1 MQFQVFNMNVY
12 KLIAIMVFIIA
23 SILTM
28 ISIVVCWDGINST
41 ISFDRAVS
49 ALIKCS
55 IFIGAIWVLALSI
68 VCVAGYYEKYARFE
82 EYKRRTDEI
91 LAEVERMK
99 KELEDR
105 KIQNKQAMEDLEK
118 YLSPVLNNVKKDD
131 RPTDADKNT
140 ATKVNISTSNSK

>member
-55 IFIGAIWVLALSI
+55 IFIGAIWVIALSI
-68 VCVAGYYEKYARFE
+68 VCVAGYYDNICKLNKA
-82 EYKRRTDEI
+82 T
-91 LAEVERMK
+91 
-99 KELEDR
+99 KELENEMAEIKKLIDNR
-105 KIQNKQAMEDLEK
+105 SSLKDYNKYIEG
-118 YLSPVLNNVKKDD
+118 VLNNVSRDD
-131 RPTDADKNT
+131 RPTDTDENA
-140 ATKVNISTSNSK
+140 ATKVNVES

>member
-55 IFIGAIWVLALSI
+55 LFIGGIWVIALSI
-68 VCVAGYYEKYARFE
+68 VCVAGYYDNICKLNKA
-82 EYKRRTDEI
+82 T
-91 LAEVERMK
+91 
-99 KELEDR
+99 KELENEMAEIKKLIDNSPDKEKIR
-105 KIQNKQAMEDLEK
+105 KYIM
-118 YLSPVLNNVKKDD
+118 PVLNNVKKDNK
-131 RPTDADKNT
+131 PTDTDENT
-140 ATKVNISTSNSK
+140 ATKVNVES

>member
-12 KLIAIMVFIIA
+12 KLIAIMVFVIA

-55 IFIGAIWVLALSI
+55 IFIGAIWVIVLSI
-68 VCVAGYYEKYARFE
+68 VCIAGYYDNVCKLN
-82 EYKRRTDEI
+82 KST
-91 LAEVERMK
+91 
-99 KELEDR
+99 KELENEIVEIKKLID
-105 KIQNKQAMEDLEK
+105 NK
-118 YLSPVLNNVKKDD
+118 
-131 RPTDADKNT
+131 
-140 ATKVNISTSNSK
+140 SKRLLPYG

>member
-55 IFIGAIWVLALSI
+55 IFIGAIWVIALSI
-68 VCVAGYYEKYARFE
+68 VCIAGYYDNICKLNKA
-82 EYKRRTDEI
+82 T
-91 LAEVERMK
+91 
-99 KELEDR
+99 KELENEMAEIKKLMASRSSMKDY
-105 KIQNKQAMEDLEK
+105 NKYIEG
-118 YLSPVLNNVKKDD
+118 VLNNVSRDD
-131 RPTDADKNT
+131 KPTDADENT
-140 ATKVNISTSNSK
+140 ATKVTVES

>member
-55 IFIGAIWVLALSI
+55 LFIGGIWVIALSI
-68 VCVAGYYEKYARFE
+68 VCIAGYYDNICKLNKAN
-82 EYKRRTDEI
+82 
-91 LAEVERMK
+91 
-99 KELEDR
+99 KELENEMAEIKKLMASR
-105 KIQNKQAMEDLEK
+105 SSNKDYNK
-118 YLSPVLNNVKKDD
+118 YIEGVLNNVSRDD
-131 RPTDADKNT
+131 KPTDTDENA
-140 ATKVNISTSNSK
+140 ATKVNVES

>member
-28 ISIVVCWDGINST
+28 ISIVVCWDGINAT

-55 IFIGAIWVLALSI
+55 LFIGGIWVIALSI
-68 VCVAGYYEKYARFE
+68 VCVAGYYDNICKLNKAN
-82 EYKRRTDEI
+82 
-91 LAEVERMK
+91 
-99 KELEDR
+99 KELENEIAEI
-105 KIQNKQAMEDLEK
+105 KKLMASHSGNKDFNK
-118 YLSPVLNNVKKDD
+118 YIEGVLNNVKKDD
-131 RPTDADKNT
+131 RPTDADENT
-140 ATKVNISTSNSK
+140 ATKVNVES

>member
-55 IFIGAIWVLALSI
+55 LFIGGIWVIALSI
-68 VCVAGYYEKYARFE
+68 VCIAGYYDNVCKLNKA
-82 EYKRRTDEI
+82 T
-91 LAEVERMK
+91 
-99 KELEDR
+99 KELENEMAEI
-105 KIQNKQAMEDLEK
+105 KKLMASHSGNKDFNK
-118 YLSPVLNNVKKDD
+118 YIEGVLNNVSRDD
-131 RPTDADKNT
+131 RPTDTDENA
-140 ATKVNISTSNSK
+140 ATKVNVES

>member
-12 KLIAIMVFIIA
+12 KLIAIMVFVIA

-55 IFIGAIWVLALSI
+55 LFIGTIWVIALSI
-68 VCVAGYYEKYARFE
+68 VCVAGYYDNICKLNKAN
-82 EYKRRTDEI
+82 
-91 LAEVERMK
+91 
-99 KELEDR
+99 KELENEITEIKKLIDNR
-105 KIQNKQAMEDLEK
+105 SSLKDYNKYIEG
-118 YLSPVLNNVKKDD
+118 VLNNVSKDD
-131 RPTDADKNT
+131 RPTETDENA
-140 ATKVNISTSNSK
+140 ATKVNVES

>member
-68 VCVAGYYEKYARFE
+68 VCVAGYYDNVSKLN
-82 EYKRRTDEI
+82 KTT
-91 LAEVERMK
+91 
-99 KELEDR
+99 KELENEIVEIKKLMASRSSMKDY
-105 KIQNKQAMEDLEK
+105 NKYIEG
-118 YLSPVLNNVKKDD
+118 VLNNVSRDD
-131 RPTDADKNT
+131 KPTEATDT
-140 ATKVNISTSNSK
+140 GTKVNIGTNNSK

>member
-55 IFIGAIWVLALSI
+55 IFIGGIWVIALSI
-68 VCVAGYYEKYARFE
+68 VCVAGYYDNICKLNKA
-82 EYKRRTDEI
+82 T
-91 LAEVERMK
+91 
-99 KELEDR
+99 KELENEMAEIKKLIDNSPDKEKIR
-105 KIQNKQAMEDLEK
+105 KYIM
-118 YLSPVLNNVKKDD
+118 PVLNNVSRDD
-131 RPTDADKNT
+131 RPTDTDENA
-140 ATKVNISTSNSK
+140 ATKVIVES

>member
-12 KLIAIMVFIIA
+12 KLIAIMVFVIA

-55 IFIGAIWVLALSI
+55 IFIGAIWVIALSI
-68 VCVAGYYEKYARFE
+68 VCIAGYYDNVCKLNKAN
-82 EYKRRTDEI
+82 
-91 LAEVERMK
+91 
-99 KELEDR
+99 KELENEIAEIKKLID
-105 KIQNKQAMEDLEK
+105 NKSSLKDYNK
-118 YLSPVLNNVKKDD
+118 YIEGALNNVSRDD
-131 RPTDADKNT
+131 RPTDTDENA
-140 ATKVNISTSNSK
+140 ATKVNVES

>member
-1 MQFQVFNMNVY
+1 MQWQVFNMNVY

-55 IFIGAIWVLALSI
+55 LFIGGIWVIALSI
-68 VCVAGYYEKYARFE
+68 VCVAGYYDNICKLNKA
-82 EYKRRTDEI
+82 T
-91 LAEVERMK
+91 
-99 KELEDR
+99 KELENEMAEIKKLMASRSSMKDY
-105 KIQNKQAMEDLEK
+105 NKYIEG
-118 YLSPVLNNVKKDD
+118 VLNNVSKND
-131 RPTDADKNT
+131 RPTEADKNT
-140 ATKVNISTSNSK
+140 ATKVIVES

>member
-1 MQFQVFNMNVY
+1 MNVY

-55 IFIGAIWVLALSI
+55 LFIGVIWVIALSI
-68 VCVAGYYEKYARFE
+68 VCVAGYYDNICKLN
-82 EYKRRTDEI
+82 KST
-91 LAEVERMK
+91 
-99 KELEDR
+99 KELENEIVEIKKLIDNR
-105 KIQNKQAMEDLEK
+105 SSLKDYNKYIEG
-118 YLSPVLNNVKKDD
+118 VLNNVSRDD
-131 RPTDADKNT
+131 RPTDTDENA
-140 ATKVNISTSNSK
+140 ATKVNVES

>member
-55 IFIGAIWVLALSI
+55 LFIGVIWVIALSI
-68 VCVAGYYEKYARFE
+68 VCVAGYYDNICKLN
-82 EYKRRTDEI
+82 KST
-91 LAEVERMK
+91 
-99 KELEDR
+99 KELENEIVEIKKLIDNR
-105 KIQNKQAMEDLEK
+105 SSLKDYNKYIEG
-118 YLSPVLNNVKKDD
+118 VLNNVSRDD
-131 RPTDADKNT
+131 RPTDTDENA
-140 ATKVNISTSNSK
+140 ATKVNVES

>member
-12 KLIAIMVFIIA
+12 KLIAIMVFVIA

-55 IFIGAIWVLALSI
+55 IFIGAIWVIALSI
-68 VCVAGYYEKYARFE
+68 VCIAGYYDNVCKLN
-82 EYKRRTDEI
+82 KST
-91 LAEVERMK
+91 
-99 KELEDR
+99 KELENEMAEIKKLMANR
-105 KIQNKQAMEDLEK
+105 SGNKDFNK
-118 YLSPVLNNVKKDD
+118 YIEGVLNNVSRDD
-131 RPTDADKNT
+131 RPTDVDENT
-140 ATKVNISTSNSK
+140 ATKVNIDTNNSK

>member
-55 IFIGAIWVLALSI
+55 LFIGAIWVIALSI
-68 VCVAGYYEKYARFE
+68 VCVAGYYDNICKLNKA
-82 EYKRRTDEI
+82 T
-91 LAEVERMK
+91 
-99 KELEDR
+99 KELENEMAEI
-105 KIQNKQAMEDLEK
+105 KKLMASHSGNKDFNK
-118 YLSPVLNNVKKDD
+118 YIEGVLNNVSRDD
-131 RPTDADKNT
+131 RPTDADENT
-140 ATKVNISTSNSK
+140 TTKVNVES

>member
-55 IFIGAIWVLALSI
+55 IFIGAIWVVALSI
-68 VCVAGYYEKYARFE
+68 VCVAGYYDNICKLN
-82 EYKRRTDEI
+82 KST
-91 LAEVERMK
+91 
-99 KELEDR
+99 KELENEIVEIKKLID
-105 KIQNKQAMEDLEK
+105 NKPSLKDYSK
-118 YLSPVLNNVKKDD
+118 YIEGVLNNVSKDD
-131 RPTDADKNT
+131 RPTDVDGNT
-140 ATKVNISTSNSK
+140 ATKVNIES

>member
-28 ISIVVCWDGINST
+28 ISIVVCWDGINAT

-55 IFIGAIWVLALSI
+55 IFIGAIWVIALSI
-68 VCVAGYYEKYARFE
+68 VCIAGYYDNVCKLN
-82 EYKRRTDEI
+82 KST
-91 LAEVERMK
+91 
-99 KELEDR
+99 KELENEIVEIKKLID
-105 KIQNKQAMEDLEK
+105 NKPSLKDYSK
-118 YLSPVLNNVKKDD
+118 YIEGVLNNVSKDD
-131 RPTDADKNT
+131 RPTDVDENI
-140 ATKVNISTSNSK
+140 ATKVNIDTNNSK

>member
-1 MQFQVFNMNVY
+1 MQWRVFNMNVY

-55 IFIGAIWVLALSI
+55 LFIGTIWVIALSI
-68 VCVAGYYEKYARFE
+68 VCVAGYYDNICKLNKAN
-82 EYKRRTDEI
+82 
-91 LAEVERMK
+91 
-99 KELEDR
+99 KELENEIAEIKKLIDNSPDKEKIR
-105 KIQNKQAMEDLEK
+105 KYIM
-118 YLSPVLNNVKKDD
+118 PVLNNVKKDD
-131 RPTDADKNT
+131 KPTDTDENT
-140 ATKVNISTSNSK
+140 ATKVNVES

>member
-12 KLIAIMVFIIA
+12 KLIAIMVFVIA

-68 VCVAGYYEKYARFE
+68 VCVAGYYDNVSKLN
-82 EYKRRTDEI
+82 KTT
-91 LAEVERMK
+91 
-99 KELEDR
+99 KELESEIAEIK
-105 KIQNKQAMEDLEK
+105 KIIDNKSSLKDYSK
-118 YLSPVLNNVKKDD
+118 YVEGVLNNVKKDD
-131 RPTDADKNT
+131 KPTDVDENT
-140 ATKVNISTSNSK
+140 ATKVIVES

>member
-55 IFIGAIWVLALSI
+55 LFIGGIWVIALSI
-68 VCVAGYYEKYARFE
+68 VCVAGYYDNICKLNKA
-82 EYKRRTDEI
+82 T
-91 LAEVERMK
+91 
-99 KELEDR
+99 KELENEMTEIKKLMASSPDKEKIR
-105 KIQNKQAMEDLEK
+105 KYIM
-118 YLSPVLNNVKKDD
+118 PVLNNVKKDD
-131 RPTDADKNT
+131 KPTDTDENA
-140 ATKVNISTSNSK
+140 ATKVNVES

>member
-12 KLIAIMVFIIA
+12 KLIAIMVFVIA

-55 IFIGAIWVLALSI
+55 LFISGIWVIALSI
-68 VCVAGYYEKYARFE
+68 VCVAGYYDNICKLNKA
-82 EYKRRTDEI
+82 T
-91 LAEVERMK
+91 
-99 KELEDR
+99 KELENEMAEIKKLMASRSSMKDY
-105 KIQNKQAMEDLEK
+105 NKYIEG
-118 YLSPVLNNVKKDD
+118 VLNNVSRDD
-131 RPTDADKNT
+131 KPTE
-140 ATKVNISTSNSK
+140 ATDTGIKVKIDTNNSK

>member
-68 VCVAGYYEKYARFE
+68 VCVAGYYDNICKLNKA
-82 EYKRRTDEI
+82 T
-91 LAEVERMK
+91 
-99 KELEDR
+99 KELENEMAEIKKLID
-105 KIQNKQAMEDLEK
+105 NKSSLKDYNK
-118 YLSPVLNNVKKDD
+118 YIEGVLNNVSKDD
-131 RPTDADKNT
+131 RPTDVDENA
-140 ATKVNISTSNSK
+140 ATKVIVES

>member
-1 MQFQVFNMNVY
+1 MQLQVFNMNVY

-55 IFIGAIWVLALSI
+55 LFIGGIWVIALSI
-68 VCVAGYYEKYARFE
+68 VCVAGYYDNICKLNKA
-82 EYKRRTDEI
+82 T
-91 LAEVERMK
+91 
-99 KELEDR
+99 KELENEMAEI
-105 KIQNKQAMEDLEK
+105 KKLMASSSSNKDFNK
-118 YLSPVLNNVKKDD
+118 YIEGVLNNVSRDD
-131 RPTDADKNT
+131 RPTDTDENT
-140 ATKVNISTSNSK
+140 ATKVNVES

>member
-55 IFIGAIWVLALSI
+55 LFIGGIWVIALSI
-68 VCVAGYYEKYARFE
+68 VCVAGYYDNICKLNKA
-82 EYKRRTDEI
+82 T
-91 LAEVERMK
+91 
-99 KELEDR
+99 KELENEMAEIKKLMASRSNMKDY
-105 KIQNKQAMEDLEK
+105 NKYIEG
-118 YLSPVLNNVKKDD
+118 VLNNVSKDD
-131 RPTDADKNT
+131 RPTDADENT
-140 ATKVNISTSNSK
+140 ATKVTVES

>member
-55 IFIGAIWVLALSI
+55 IFIGAIWVIALSI
-68 VCVAGYYEKYARFE
+68 VCIAGYYDNVCKLN
-82 EYKRRTDEI
+82 KST
-91 LAEVERMK
+91 
-99 KELEDR
+99 KELENEMAEIKKLMANRSSVKDY
-105 KIQNKQAMEDLEK
+105 NKYIEG
-118 YLSPVLNNVKKDD
+118 VLNNVSRDD
-131 RPTDADKNT
+131 RPTDTDENAT
-140 ATKVNISTSNSK
+140 TKVNVES

>member
-12 KLIAIMVFIIA
+12 KLIAIMVFVIA

-55 IFIGAIWVLALSI
+55 LFIATVWVIALSI
-68 VCVAGYYEKYARFE
+68 VCVAGYYDNICKLNKAN
-82 EYKRRTDEI
+82 
-91 LAEVERMK
+91 
-99 KELEDR
+99 KELENEIAEIKKLMASRYGIKDY
-105 KIQNKQAMEDLEK
+105 NKYIEG
-118 YLSPVLNNVKKDD
+118 VLNNVSRDD
-131 RPTDADKNT
+131 KPTEATDAG
-140 ATKVNISTSNSK
+140 TKVNIES

>member
-12 KLIAIMVFIIA
+12 KLIAIMVFVIA

-55 IFIGAIWVLALSI
+55 IFIGAIWVIALSI
-68 VCVAGYYEKYARFE
+68 VCIAGYYDNVCKLN
-82 EYKRRTDEI
+82 KST
-91 LAEVERMK
+91 
-99 KELEDR
+99 KELENEIVEIKKLID
-105 KIQNKQAMEDLEK
+105 NKSSLKDYNK
-118 YLSPVLNNVKKDD
+118 YIEGVLNNVSRDD
-131 RPTDADKNT
+131 RPTDTDENA
-140 ATKVNISTSNSK
+140 ATKVNVES